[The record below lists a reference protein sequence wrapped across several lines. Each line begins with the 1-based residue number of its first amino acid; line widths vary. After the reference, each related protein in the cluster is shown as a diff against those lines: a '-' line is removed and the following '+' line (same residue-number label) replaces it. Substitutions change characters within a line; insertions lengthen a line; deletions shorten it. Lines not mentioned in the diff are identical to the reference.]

1 MRVAWWVQER
11 CAGRLQCDF
20 STPGCRLPSGTA
32 RRAAHALAQQ
42 GIPVMASVAEAAR
55 DADLLFSVPYRAVL
69 QCGRSLSRRACAKPA
84 EAIAAGSL
92 NILVSG
98 DAASAARA
106 DPALAAAGRIWRTR
120 DDPVQAQAAKL
131 GDEVAWDITY
141 RRSGCCVI

>member
-1 MRVAWWVQER
+1 
-11 CAGRLQCDF
+11 
-20 STPGCRLPSGTA
+20 
-32 RRAAHALAQQ
+32 
-42 GIPVMASVAEAAR
+42 VAEAAR

-106 DPALAAAGRIWRTR
+106 DPGSRRRIWRTG
-120 DDPVQAQAAKL
+120 DDPIQAQAIKL
-131 GDEVAWDITY
+131 GDEVAWNINY
-141 RRSGCCVI
+141 RRSGCGVI